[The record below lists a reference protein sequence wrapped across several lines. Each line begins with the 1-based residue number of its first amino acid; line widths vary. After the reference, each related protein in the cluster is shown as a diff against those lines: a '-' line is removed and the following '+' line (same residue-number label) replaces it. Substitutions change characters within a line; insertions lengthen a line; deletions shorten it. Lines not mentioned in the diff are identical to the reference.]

1 MRLLIAFLRD
11 VVVAERDRRLSQFFV
26 QLGLLEL
33 LGGLK
38 SHLDVAALEGEVVPL
53 LGVLFKEKSDLA
65 VALLLQIADD

>member
-11 VVVAERDRRLSQFFV
+11 VVVTERDSRLSQFFV

-33 LGGLK
+33 LGGLE

-53 LGVLFKEKSDLA
+53 LRVLFEEKSNLT

>member
-33 LGGLK
+33 LGGLE